1 MLKKSKKI
9 VFIFLITM
17 SVFTLIFSACSGK
30 LKKLSVVSLSSGK
43 EYTLPLKASTV
54 LSGGNFITFELEKSV
69 AEIAETLKQKGYDC
83 TAFNDNFI
91 LIKNKIDENK
101 IDYLVIGKL
110 SGQNRYQLMS
120 AVVMTNNG
128 NYYLFP
134 IHLTAIKGSDL
145 NAGDVYPFD
154 SFGTIKISPFS
165 VTLVDLKS
173 FYTDAGIY
181 NVEEEENSLKI
192 SAKEGASIHKLS
204 KDTFYVSLRTYGEQT
219 FIELKA

>member
-9 VFIFLITM
+9 VFIFLIAMT
-17 SVFTLIFSACSGK
+17 VFTLIFSACTGK
-30 LKKLSVVSLSSGK
+30 LKKLSVVSLASGK

-134 IHLTAIKGSDL
+134 IHLTAKKGSDL
-145 NAGDVYPFD
+145 NVGNVYTFE
-154 SFGTIKISPFS
+154 TIKDSPFFVS
-165 VTLVDLKS
+165 LADLKS

-192 SAKEGASIHKLS
+192 SAKEGAFIHKLS
-204 KDTFYVSLRTYGEQT
+204 KEIFYVSLRADGEQT
-219 FIELKA
+219 FIELKTEKK

>member
-9 VFIFLITM
+9 VFIFLIAMT
-17 SVFTLIFSACSGK
+17 VFTLIFSACTGK
-30 LKKLSVVSLSSGK
+30 LKKLSVVSLASGK

-69 AEIAETLKQKGYDC
+69 AEIAETLKQNGYDC

-134 IHLTAIKGSDL
+134 IHLTAKKGSDL
-145 NAGDVYPFD
+145 NAGNVYTFE
-154 SFGTIKISPFS
+154 TIKDSPFFVS
-165 VTLVDLKS
+165 LAELIT

-192 SAKEGASIHKLS
+192 SAKESAFIHKLS
-204 KDTFYVSLRTYGEQT
+204 KEIFYVSLRAAGEQT
-219 FIELKA
+219 FIELKTEKK

>member
-1 MLKKSKKI
+1 MI
-9 VFIFLITM
+9 VFTF
-17 SVFTLIFSACSGK
+17 IFSACTGK
-30 LKKLSVVSLSSGK
+30 QKKLSVISLSSGK
-43 EYTLPLKASTV
+43 EYTLPLKAENI

-69 AEIAETLKQKGYDC
+69 AEIAETLKQNGYDC

-120 AVVMTNNG
+120 AVVMTDNG

-134 IHLTAIKGSDL
+134 IHLSAKKGSDF
-145 NAGDVYPFD
+145 NAGETY
-154 SFGTIKISPFS
+154 SFETIKDSPFS
-165 VTLVDLKS
+165 VSLADLKT

-192 SAKEGASIHKLS
+192 SAKESVFIHKLS
-204 KDTFYVSLRTYGEQT
+204 KEIFYVSLRADGEQT
-219 FIELKA
+219 FIELKTEEK

>member
-1 MLKKSKKI
+1 MI
-9 VFIFLITM
+9 VFTF
-17 SVFTLIFSACSGK
+17 IFSACTGK
-30 LKKLSVVSLSSGK
+30 QKKLSVISLSSGK
-43 EYTLPLKASTV
+43 EYTLPLKAENI

-69 AEIAETLKQKGYDC
+69 AEIAETLKQNGYDC

-120 AVVMTNNG
+120 AVVMTDNG

-134 IHLTAIKGSDL
+134 IHLSAKKGSDF
-145 NAGDVYPFD
+145 NAGETY
-154 SFGTIKISPFS
+154 SFETIKDSQFS
-165 VTLVDLKS
+165 VSLADLKT

-192 SAKEGASIHKLS
+192 SAKKSAFIHKLS
-204 KDTFYVSLRTYGEQT
+204 KEIFYVSLRADSEQT
-219 FIELKA
+219 FIELKTEKK

>member
-1 MLKKSKKI
+1 MI
-9 VFIFLITM
+9 VFTF
-17 SVFTLIFSACSGK
+17 IFSACTGK
-30 LKKLSVVSLSSGK
+30 QKKLSVISLSSGK
-43 EYTLPLKASTV
+43 EYTLPLKAENI

-91 LIKNKIDENK
+91 LIKNKIGENK

-120 AVVMTNNG
+120 AVVMTDNG

-134 IHLTAIKGSDL
+134 IHLSAKKGSDF
-145 NAGDVYPFD
+145 NAGETY
-154 SFGTIKISPFS
+154 SFETIKDSPFS
-165 VTLVDLKS
+165 VSLADLKT

-181 NVEEEENSLKI
+181 NVEEENSLKI
-192 SAKEGASIHKLS
+192 SAKESAFIHKLS
-204 KDTFYVSLRTYGEQT
+204 KEIFYVSLRADSEQT
-219 FIELKA
+219 FIELKTEKK